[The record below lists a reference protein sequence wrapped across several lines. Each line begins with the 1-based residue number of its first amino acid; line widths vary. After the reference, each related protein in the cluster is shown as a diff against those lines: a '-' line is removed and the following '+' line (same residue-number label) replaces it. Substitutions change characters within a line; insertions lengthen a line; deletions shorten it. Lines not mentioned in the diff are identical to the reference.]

1 MEILLGTTNPSKVGY
16 FERVLEGLDV
26 SFVTLRD
33 LGITDEPEECGA
45 TPEEN
50 ARIKA
55 AFYHRYA
62 PQDAVI
68 CADSGLYFDALPL
81 DDPRQ
86 PGLHVRTPGGR
97 PRMNDEEMIA
107 YYASLSHEL
116 GGRVLAYYLDGAAVM
131 REGRMYG
138 FQEPREQARSSGF
151 YLLDT
156 PCEARRPGWPLDSL
170 SVELNGCPF
179 LSPERRTQVQQSR
192 HYKERL
198 RAFLQNA
205 LGIMG

>member
-81 DDPRQ
+81 DDPR
-86 PGLHVRTPGGR
+86 PAAEERLALVMGTEGDGLPEAT
-97 PRMNDEEMIA
+97 IA
-107 YYASLSHEL
+107 RCHYTLRIPMAHGVDSLN
-116 GGRVLAYYLDGAAVM
+116 VAAAAAVACW
-131 REGRMYG
+131 
-138 FQEPREQARSSGF
+138 Q
-151 YLLDT
+151 L
-156 PCEARRPGWPLDSL
+156 
-170 SVELNGCPF
+170 
-179 LSPERRTQVQQSR
+179 
-192 HYKERL
+192 RL
-198 RAFLQNA
+198 QRA
-205 LGIMG
+205 